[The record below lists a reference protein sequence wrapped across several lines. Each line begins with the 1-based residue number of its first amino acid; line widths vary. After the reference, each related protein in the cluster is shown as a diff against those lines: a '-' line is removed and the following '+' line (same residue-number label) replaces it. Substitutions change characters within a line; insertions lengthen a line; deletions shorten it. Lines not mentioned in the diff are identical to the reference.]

1 MSATTYGWLV
11 LLFPLL
17 GTVLSAAGYR
27 LLPGRSAGWI
37 GTGAVF
43 LSFLAAIGAL
53 ISLQGHVPDH
63 RQLVSSLWNYAFT
76 AGIDGQVSIL
86 VDPLSVF
93 MILVV
98 TGVST
103 LIHLY
108 SISYMDRD
116 RGFVRYFSYLNF
128 FVFSMLL
135 LVLAGNFML
144 LIVGW
149 AFVGTASY
157 LLISFWY
164 RRATAT
170 TAGIKAFVINVVGDA
185 GLVLGTYFIFKHT
198 GTLDFLK
205 TFHAA
210 GAGAFGT
217 APNDG
222 DLVAGCVLLLVGA
235 FAKSAQ
241 IPLHTWLP
249 DAMEGPTPVSSLIHA
264 ATMVTAGVYL
274 IARMH
279 PLFERAPAAQDVG
292 AIVGAATLLIAGTIA
307 LAQTDIKRVIAYST
321 MSQIGYMIM
330 GVSVG
335 AYAAGLFHLMT
346 HAFFKALLFMAAGS
360 IIGAMAGEQSLQRMG
375 GFRRAMP
382 FTFACFVIGGL
393 ALSGVPPFS
402 GFFSK
407 DEILLVTGER
417 GGWHWALYVIGYVGA
432 FLTAVYT
439 FRMIF
444 RAFYGEPV
452 PEARE
457 LEQGHLH
464 HAETPTNPATG
475 EQEDLEVGFPGPTH
489 AIAERAMPMKVAM
502 TLLAVGSTVA
512 GLLQIPQVDF
522 VIDDFLRPSF
532 GDSSLY
538 ATHTRNGLLIT
549 GLVLGTLIALG
560 GIALAYRI
568 WVARP
573 GLADVIRARVPGG
586 EALYRLFVNKWYFDE
601 LIDALVVRPVAAAGR
616 FARDTFERVVI
627 DETLIGGTTGL
638 VRAGSAAVRAV
649 QSGFVRYYA
658 ALAGP
663 GRDRCRLLPTAP
675 DLTPPC
681 PRSRY

>member
-11 LLFPLL
+11 LLFPLVGMLVVAL
-17 GTVLSAAGYR
+17 GHRPLQALSPRA
-27 LLPGRSAGWI
+27 AGWI
-37 GTGAVF
+37 GTAAIFLAF
-43 LSFLAAIGAL
+43 LSSIGAL
-53 ISLQGHVPDH
+53 ISLQEHVPAH
-63 RQLVSSLWNYAFT
+63 RQMVSSLWDYAVT
-76 AGIDGQVSIL
+76 AGVDARLTIL

-98 TGVST
+98 SGVST

-108 SISYMDRD
+108 SVSYMDGD
-116 RGFVRYFSYLNF
+116 RGFARYFSYLNF

-135 LVLAGNFML
+135 LVLAGNFL
-144 LIVGW
+144 VLIVGW
-149 AFVGTASY
+149 AFVGAASY

-164 RRATAT
+164 RRSTAT
-170 TAGIKAFVINVVGDA
+170 RAGIKAFVINVVGDV

-198 GTLDFLK
+198 ATLDFLK
-205 TFHAA
+205 AFHATA
-210 GAGAFGT
+210 GGAFGGGS
-217 APNDG
+217 NNG

-241 IPLHTWLP
+241 VPLHTWLP
-249 DAMEGPTPVSSLIHA
+249 DAMEGPTPVSALIHA

-292 AIVGAATLLIAGTIA
+292 AIVGAVTLLIAATTA

-360 IIGAMAGEQSLQRMG
+360 LIGAVAGEQSLDRMG
-375 GFRRAMP
+375 GFRRALP
-382 FTFACFVIGGL
+382 FTYGCFLIGGL
-393 ALSGVPPFS
+393 ALAGIPPFS

-417 GGWHWALYVIGYVGA
+417 GGWHWALYVAGYIGA
-432 FLTAVYT
+432 FLTAIYT

-444 RAFYGEPV
+444 RAFHGEPV

-457 LEQGHLH
+457 LEGGHQH
-464 HAETPTNPATG
+464 HVEVPTNPATG
-475 EQEDLEVGFPGPTH
+475 EPEDTDVGFPGPNH
-489 AIAERAMPMKVAM
+489 PIAERAMPMRLAM
-502 TLLAVGSTVA
+502 SILALGAVGL
-512 GLLQIPQVDF
+512 GLLQIPKVDF
-522 VIDDFLRPSF
+522 VIDDFLKPSF

-538 ATHTRNGLLIT
+538 ATHTRNGLLAL
-549 GLVLGTLIALG
+549 GLALGTVVGLA
-560 GIALAYRI
+560 GIAIAYRV

-573 GLADVIRARVPGG
+573 GTAAAIRERVP
-586 EALYRLFVNKWYFDE
+586 ALYRLFVNKWFFDE
-601 LIDALVVRPVAAAGR
+601 LIDLLVVRPVAWAGR
-616 FARDTFERVVI
+616 FARDTFERLVV
-627 DETLIGGTTGL
+627 DDTLVGGTTGL
-638 VRAGSAAVRAV
+638 VRAGSAAVRAA

-658 ALAGP
+658 ALLVLGVT
-663 GRDRCRLLPTAP
+663 GVGFYFLLQ
-675 DLTPPC
+675 
-681 PRSRY
+681 S